1 MTVSTVDEVLA
12 QRRHRDERRQ
22 DRNAVLVA
30 LLLHGLM
37 VAVMALPSLLRSEGP
52 QRPRIVPVRLVA
64 TQRLGQPEAP
74 PEPPARPRTEPET
87 PEAKPPEP
95 PEPEKTEAEPEAPP
109 PQPSATIPPPRETTP
124 AAEAEVP
131 EPEPRTAPQE
141 TPPDTG
147 PRGSP
152 RGDPLGTS
160 AFGARLEGVEPG
172 AAYDSYLQRLLA
184 RIEAEWRRPAVYGEL
199 KSVLHFV
206 VEADGT
212 VRDLRVVEPSGHRP
226 FDLAAVRAVQNAS
239 PLPPLPRTYRKERLG
254 VNLVVQ

>member
-12 QRRHRDERRQ
+12 RRRHRDERRQ

-37 VAVMALPSLLRSEGP
+37 VAAMALPSLFRSEGP

-74 PEPPARPRTEPET
+74 PEPAPRRQAQPVARE
-87 PEAKPPEP
+87 PEP
-95 PEPEKTEAEPEAPP
+95 PEPEKAAPEEPEAPP
-109 PQPSATIPPPRETTP
+109 AQPPATTPPPPETSPAAAAEAPEPELRTAPRETP
-124 AAEAEVP
+124 P
-131 EPEPRTAPQE
+131 E
-141 TPPDTG
+141 TG

-184 RIEAEWRRPAVYGEL
+184 RIEAEWRRPAVHGEV
-199 KSVLHFV
+199 KTVLHFV

-212 VRDLRVVEPSGHRP
+212 VRDLRIVEPSGHRP

-239 PLPPLPRTYRKERLG
+239 PLPPLPRSYRKERLG